1 MHTILVI
8 DTQPPHVAT
17 EALGEIPHIVM
28 VVDDLVRAR
37 HVLRNMRVDLWMC
50 DLTVEDL
57 NFRALHHEAATL
69 NGGAA
74 IIVTG
79 ESVSQLH
86 ASTLIKQG
94 LADRFV
100 VKPWQ
105 PMALKSAISS
115 LLEQGGRSRATAAPG
130 GAGGKGTA
138 GTGMGG
144 GSSAK
149 RVITIGKRPQVL
161 VKPRPGAAAAA
172 AETASDGRYR
182 LDELVGVGGMG
193 RIYRARDTLLDME
206 VAVKLLNQ
214 EFSRDEDA
222 IATLKEETRLCMRL
236 LHKHVVR
243 VYNLERRHDHFM
255 IIMEYVKGFS
265 LTQYLAQMPHG
276 LPTDFVMQ
284 IVPIMGGALA
294 YSHRKGVLHK
304 DISPGNILISEDGVL
319 KLIDFGIADRV
330 NRQKSGSE
338 YIVGTPVYMSPEQ
351 LRGDTL
357 DVRSDVYS
365 FGMLTCQMLT
375 GKLPVAAGVN
385 FDALADE
392 PHPAIA
398 GLPPNVT
405 QVLEVATAFD
415 RAERW
420 PTVDNFVSA
429 FTDACRIDYP
439 PVEEPAAD
447 GAADANGEIYE
458 ANEDTCEEAHVQDND
473 DGTPGEGDD
482 MDEEQA
488 MNLENEPNQ
497 GT

>member
-17 EALGEIPHIVM
+17 EALGDIPHIVM

-50 DLTVEDL
+50 DLTVEGL
-57 NFRALHHEAATL
+57 NFRALRHEASTL

-74 IIVTG
+74 VIVTG

-94 LADRFV
+94 QADRFV

-105 PMALKSAISS
+105 PMALKSAIYS
-115 LLEQGGRSRATAAPG
+115 LLEQGGRSGAPASG

-138 GTGMGG
+138 GTGMVG

-172 AETASDGRYR
+172 AEIASDGRYR

-265 LTQYLAQMPHG
+265 LTQYLAQMPQG

-284 IVPIMGGALA
+284 IIPIMGGALS

-304 DISPGNILISEDGVL
+304 DISPGNILISGDGVL

-357 DVRSDVYS
+357 DVRADVYS

-375 GKLPVAAGVN
+375 GELPVAAGVN

-392 PHPAIA
+392 PHPAIT
-398 GLPPNVT
+398 GLPPNVA

-420 PTVDNFVSA
+420 ATVDNFVSA
-429 FTDACRIDYP
+429 FIDACRIDYP

-447 GAADANGEIYE
+447 ATADANGDIYE
-458 ANEDTCEEAHVQDND
+458 ANGDTYEEADVQDSD
-473 DGTPGEGDD
+473 DGAPRKGDA
-482 MDEEQA
+482 MNEEQA
-488 MNLENEPNQ
+488 MSLKNEPNQ
-497 GT
+497 GI